1 MREIVQGQTYHTPT
15 SMAVQA
21 VAERLEK
28 VEVARAMRERA
39 SLEFDSPPP
48 PRAMQRNAAVQ
59 LHMAG
64 HIRTEQLRAAQ
75 EVERMFF
82 ISTSGVR
89 GRIAASYTERTSG
102 GQAGDDW
109 SDATRIAYTE
119 RFKPWS
125 DWAGRQVVRG
135 RTYREITLMLCTDN
149 LSPRQMRAQIG
160 LHEVTILRHLQIS
173 LLEYAMI
180 GGWVD
185 PPMTEIN
192 LLDPSGVS
200 T

>member
-1 MREIVQGQTYHTPT
+1 MFTVPQAAGFYITREGD
-15 SMAVQA
+15 AVRAADARRAQ
-21 VAERLEK
+21 
-28 VEVARAMRERA
+28 VEEARALRERQNPQSA
-39 SLEFDSPPP
+39 PM
-48 PRAMQRNAAVQ
+48 PRALQRNAAVQ
-59 LHMAG
+59 LHVAG

-89 GRIAASYTERTSG
+89 GRIAASYAERTSG

-135 RTYREITLMLCTDN
+135 RTYREITLLLCTDN

-200 T
+200 TY